1 MPLRAMRDLVIYLF
15 LRITPP
21 QQLSRRALSLRLC
34 ATSAARAAG
43 GFDFDVIP
51 NTFRRAAA
59 S

>member
-1 MPLRAMRDLVIYLF
+1 MRDLVIDLF

-34 ATSAARAAG
+34 ATSAARAG

-51 NTFRRAAA
+51 NTFRRPAA